1 MSPLPKR
8 VNVFRTFWTFCIISM
23 SLQQWKYSFFYCT
36 VLYKCLTFNWDHGW
50 KFIAGC
56 HGELR
61 VWEAKYFSYLFRVSQ
76 SSDYQG
82 SFSNSASSISTKRRY
97 LLTETLMED
106 VHSVIAMAN
115 SYILRRIIFR
125 SKIWNLLTIRFL
137 IQGSGT
143 FLDQFLQ
150 LISEPLSWTTIKEKY
165 NLLTEAIDLPWSQT
179 KNFSPFGTF
188 SP

>member
-76 SSDYQG
+76 SSHYQG

-97 LLTETLMED
+97 LLTEALMED

-137 IQGSGT
+137 IQGSGAS
-143 FLDQFLQ
+143 FGPIIPIILWAFELNHH
-150 LISEPLSWTTIKEKY
+150 KKNY
-165 NLLTEAIDLPWSQT
+165 YLLTEAIDLSWSQL
-179 KNFSPFGTF
+179 KNFSPFGRF
-188 SP
+188 SL

>member
-1 MSPLPKR
+1 MKIL
-8 VNVFRTFWTFCIISM
+8 VFLT
-23 SLQQWKYSFFYCT
+23 YSI
-36 VLYKCLTFNWDHGW
+36 VLYKCLTFNWDHVW
-50 KFIAGC
+50 KLLAGC

-115 SYILRRIIFR
+115 SCILRRTIFR

-143 FLDQFLQ
+143 FFGPIIPIILWAFELNHH
-150 LISEPLSWTTIKEKY
+150 KRK
-165 NLLTEAIDLPWSQT
+165 LLFIGRGNWPSMES
-179 KNFSPFGTF
+179 N
-188 SP
+188 